1 MLTTTDAVIDALGGT
16 VAVAQLTARFPQQV
30 SQWRRHKV
38 FPSTTYTEMMAA
50 LARIGQTA
58 PPALW
63 RMGVKQRA
71 GHPVAK
77 WG

>member
-1 MLTTTDAVIDALGGT
+1 MLQTTDEVIEALGGT
-16 VAVAQLTARFPQQV
+16 VAVGKLTGRYSQQV
-30 SQWRRHKV
+30 SQWRRHGF
-38 FPSTTYTEMMAA
+38 FPSTTYTEMQAA

-63 RMGVKQRA
+63 RMGQKQRA
-71 GHPVAK
+71 GHPVTR